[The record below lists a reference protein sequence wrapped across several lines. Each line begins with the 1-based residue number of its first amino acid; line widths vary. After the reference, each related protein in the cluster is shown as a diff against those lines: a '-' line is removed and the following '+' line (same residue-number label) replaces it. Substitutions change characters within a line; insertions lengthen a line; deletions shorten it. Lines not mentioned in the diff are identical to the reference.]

1 MHNDKMVVLDQT
13 GAWMDPNHCFSF
25 SLILMYV
32 QWTKTNLNMKILL
45 PDQCNCILDK
55 MVIVGQDGA
64 KGQNGSS

>member
-1 MHNDKMVVLDQT
+1 MVVLDQT

-45 PDQCNCILDK
+45 PDQGNCIL
-55 MVIVGQDGA
+55 GH
-64 KGQNGSS
+64 NGELGKQWLKRTNGRS